1 MWFECIYAVIWVIR
15 TLQLRDASKTDFP
28 WHYGIE
34 NMFFSL
40 YREKC
45 KDAGAGSLRDVEGDG
60 ETGDRGAVDIC
71 YDLLC
76 ATESSET
83 RTRTLSP
90 VHGIY
95 FK

>member
-1 MWFECIYAVIWVIR
+1 MIWVIC
-15 TLQLRDASKTDFP
+15 TLQLRDASET
-28 WHYGIE
+28 GISMALCIE
-34 NMFFSL
+34 NVFFTL

-60 ETGDRGAVDIC
+60 EAGDRGRVNIC

-76 ATESSET
+76 ATESSKT
-83 RTRTLSP
+83 HTQTLSP
-90 VHGIY
+90 VHSIL